1 LNPLR
6 SRPRPTDEEDAV
18 PSPEQVRAAVDA
30 YVDAYNRE
38 DRDAFLA
45 AFAGDGVIVDP
56 VGTPA
61 HEGVEARGGFWD
73 SVHGLAERLE
83 LVPKDVI
90 VCADEAVMVFS
101 IHATSGGSTTV
112 IDAVDVFHV
121 DDDGRIL
128 SMRAYWDLSRAHPA

>member
-1 LNPLR
+1 
-6 SRPRPTDEEDAV
+6 V
-18 PSPEQVRAAVDA
+18 PSPEQVQAAVDA
-30 YVDAYNRE
+30 YVDAYNRD

-45 AFAGDGVIVDP
+45 AFADGGVIVDP

-73 SVHGLAERLE
+73 SVHALAARLE

-90 VCADEAVMVFS
+90 VCADEAAMVVS

-112 IDAVDVFHV
+112 IDAVDVFRV
-121 DDDGRIL
+121 DDEGRIL
-128 SMRAYWDLSRAHPA
+128 SMHAYWDLSRAHPL